1 MFLDISELFITKNH
15 YTSKVLFCPSF
26 VFLRIVY
33 TLVYMQL
40 DKVFQNLGIA
50 GSVAEMA
57 TLALVLVVA
66 SMVFWLIIGRFRLH
80 NFLINIY
87 ISFAL
92 VNVIP
97 NDIMSFTKNSSILLF
112 LIFVVFLTLMNRY
125 IFDIHQS
132 GSGLAIWQVMV
143 MSFLEMVL
151 LFSIILSYL
160 PNKDI
165 LKYFSKGSSAYLI
178 DPWWRVLWMV
188 LPLLFLIFVK
198 KRDR

>member
-1 MFLDISELFITKNH
+1 ME
-15 YTSKVLFCPSF
+15 
-26 VFLRIVY
+26 
-33 TLVYMQL
+33 L

-97 NDIMSFTKNSSILLF
+97 QELMSFTKNSSILLF

-165 LKYFSKGSSAYLI
+165 LKYFSKGSSIYLI
-178 DPWWRVLWMV
+178 DPWWRVLWMI

>member
-1 MFLDISELFITKNH
+1 
-15 YTSKVLFCPSF
+15 
-26 VFLRIVY
+26 
-33 TLVYMQL
+33 MQL
-40 DKVFQNLGIA
+40 DKIFQNFGLA
-50 GSVAEMA
+50 SSVAELF
-57 TLALVLVVA
+57 TLVLVLLALSV
-66 SMVFWLIIGRFRLH
+66 VFWFLIGRFRLH

-92 VNVIP
+92 VNVMP
-97 NDIMSFTKNSSILLF
+97 DEVMSFTKNSSILLF
-112 LIFVVFLTLMNRY
+112 LVFVVFLTLMNRY

-132 GSGLAIWQVMV
+132 GSGLAIWQVLV

-151 LFSIILSYL
+151 LMSIIFSYL

-165 LKYFSKGSSAYLI
+165 LKYLSQGSSIYLI
-178 DPWWRVLWMV
+178 NPWWRVVWMV